1 MDDVDLVR
9 AYQAADVSVVPSI
22 ALEGFG
28 LVALESL
35 ACGTP
40 VVVTDCG
47 GLPEAVAG
55 LDASDCAMGRGSVGR
70 RLTTA
75 ARGDLPDGHACRS
88 YAEGFSWSACAR
100 ANQGVYERA
109 QTRAHGS
116 CSSIMWAASR
126 AVSWPWPGSWKTWT
140 STYTPGGGWP
150 TRGTASK
157 GWSGGGGDS
166 PPTDRP

>member
-1 MDDVDLVR
+1 MDDVDLVS

-55 LDASDCAMGRGSVGR
+55 LDASLIVQSRNAGGLGRS
-70 RLTTA
+70 L
-75 ARGDLPDGHACRS
+75 
-88 YAEGFSWSACAR
+88 
-100 ANQGVYERA
+100 
-109 QTRAHGS
+109 
-116 CSSIMWAASR
+116 
-126 AVSWPWPGSWKTWT
+126 
-140 STYTPGGGWP
+140 
-150 TRGTASK
+150 
-157 GWSGGGGDS
+157 
-166 PPTDRP
+166 